1 MDENYDTLKIF
12 CDKQKIMIADLLS
25 KVLMLETKLEI
36 LQVSMNTAE
45 NINTK
50 DNKKESDPSI
60 RSPFKNRQESNVAS
74 TIQIKRGSG
83 APGSLADGEL
93 AVDTGNKILYVGNSA
108 SGVVEISRN
117 TIDGVDIS
125 DGSNTVAI
133 NAASGTQSYTLTL
146 PGNDGDNT
154 QVLTTNGSG
163 VLSWTTPT
171 TGTITKTGTP
181 ADGQVSVWTGA
192 TELEGDAALT
202 FATASD
208 TLNIGA
214 SNDGTLTIGGVT
226 IINNAGSGAVALSGI
241 NSLDATTE
249 ATIEAAIDTLSNLT
263 SIGTIATGVWQA
275 TDITVAHGGTGASNA
290 QDARANLGL
299 VIGTDVQAYDADLAA
314 IGLLTSAANKIPYFT
329 GSGAAAV
336 ADFTAFGRSI
346 VDDADAG
353 AVRTTIGVD
362 AAGTDNSTNV
372 TLAGSLDYLT
382 ISGQEITRG
391 AIVLTTDVSGT
402 LPVGNGGTGATTL
415 GDNRVLT
422 GAGTSAISA
431 EANMTFDGSTLAV
444 TGDVNITG
452 DLSVA
457 GNTTITDTTTI
468 SVEDSL
474 LKLASNNTNTDTV
487 DIGFYGVYVDSGTK
501 YSGII
506 RDASDG
512 TGVFKV
518 WGGFTSEPG
527 ITANFSQG
535 ALVQLDAIIDGGTY

>member
-1 MDENYDTLKIF
+1 M
-12 CDKQKIMIADLLS
+12 
-25 KVLMLETKLEI
+25 
-36 LQVSMNTAE
+36 
-45 NINTK
+45 
-50 DNKKESDPSI
+50 
-60 RSPFKNRQESNVAS
+60 AS

-133 NAASGTQSYTLTL
+133 NAASGTESYTLTL

-263 SIGTIATGVWQA
+263 AASALVTTGTVTTGTWSSSFGDALIQDIADVSGTATGADQV
-275 TDITVAHGGTGASNA
+275 
-290 QDARANLGL
+290 L
-299 VIGTDVQAYDADLAA
+299 V
-314 IGLLTSAANKIPYFT
+314 ST
-329 GSGAAAV
+329 GSGAFALE
-336 ADFTAFGRSI
+336 S
-346 VDDADAG
+346 G
-353 AVRTTIGVD
+353 ATLRTSLGVD
-362 AAGTDNSTNV
+362 PAGTDNSTNV

-382 ISGQEITRG
+382 LSGQQITRG

-422 GAGTSAISA
+422 GAGSSAISA

-518 WGGFTSEPG
+518 WGGLTSEPG

>member
-1 MDENYDTLKIF
+1 M
-12 CDKQKIMIADLLS
+12 
-25 KVLMLETKLEI
+25 
-36 LQVSMNTAE
+36 
-45 NINTK
+45 
-50 DNKKESDPSI
+50 
-60 RSPFKNRQESNVAS
+60 AS

-133 NAASGTQSYTLTL
+133 NASSGTETYTLTL
-146 PGNDGDNT
+146 PGNNGDSN

-263 SIGTIATGVWQA
+263 AASALVTTGTVTTGTWSSSFGDALIQDIADVSGTATGADQV
-275 TDITVAHGGTGASNA
+275 
-290 QDARANLGL
+290 L
-299 VIGTDVQAYDADLAA
+299 V
-314 IGLLTSAANKIPYFT
+314 ST
-329 GSGAAAV
+329 GSGAFALE
-336 ADFTAFGRSI
+336 S
-346 VDDADAG
+346 G
-353 AVRTTIGVD
+353 ATLRTSLGVD
-362 AAGTDNSTNV
+362 PAGTDNSTNV

-382 ISGQEITRG
+382 LSGQQITRG

-422 GAGTSAISA
+422 GAGASAISA

-457 GNTTITDTTTI
+457 GNTTITDTTTV

>member
-1 MDENYDTLKIF
+1 M
-12 CDKQKIMIADLLS
+12 
-25 KVLMLETKLEI
+25 
-36 LQVSMNTAE
+36 
-45 NINTK
+45 
-50 DNKKESDPSI
+50 
-60 RSPFKNRQESNVAS
+60 AS
-74 TIQIKRGSG
+74 TIQIKKGSG
-83 APGSLADGEL
+83 APGSLAYGEL
-93 AVDTGNKILYVGNSA
+93 AVDAGNKILYVGNST
-108 SGVVEISRN
+108 SGVIEISRN
-117 TIDGVDIS
+117 TIDGVDIT

-133 NAASGTQSYTLTL
+133 NASSGTENYTLTL
-146 PGNDGDNT
+146 PGNDGGSN

-163 VLSWTTPT
+163 VLSWTTPSGT
-171 TGTITKTGTP
+171 LAATGSP
-181 ADGQVSVWTGA
+181 ADGQVSVWTSG

-263 SIGTIATGVWQA
+263 SIGTIATGVWAA
-275 TDITVAHGGTGASNA
+275 TDVAVAHGGTGASSA
-290 QDARANLGL
+290 GDARTNLGL
-299 VIGTDVQAYDADLAA
+299 VIGTNVQAYDADLAA
-314 IGLLTSAANKIPYFT
+314 IAGLTSAANKIPYFT

-346 VDDADAG
+346 VDDANAG

-422 GAGTSAISA
+422 GAGSSAISA

-468 SVEDSL
+468 SVEDSM
-474 LKLASNNTNTDTV
+474 LKLASNNTATDSV
-487 DIGFYGVYVDSGTK
+487 DLGFYGVYNDSGVK
-501 YSGII
+501 YAGIL
-506 RDASDG
+506 RDSSDG

-527 ITANFSQG
+527 VTANFAQG

>member
-1 MDENYDTLKIF
+1 
-12 CDKQKIMIADLLS
+12 
-25 KVLMLETKLEI
+25 
-36 LQVSMNTAE
+36 
-45 NINTK
+45 
-50 DNKKESDPSI
+50 
-60 RSPFKNRQESNVAS
+60 VAS

-133 NAASGTQSYTLTL
+133 NAASGTESYTLTL

-226 IINNAGSGAVALSGI
+226 IINNGGSGAVALSGI

-275 TDITVAHGGTGASNA
+275 TDIAVAHGGTGASSA
-290 QDARANLGL
+290 GDARTNLG
-299 VIGTDVQAYDADLAA
+299 
-314 IGLLTSAANKIPYFT
+314 
-329 GSGAAAV
+329 
-336 ADFTAFGRSI
+336 
-346 VDDADAG
+346 VDP
-353 AVRTTIGVD
+353 
-362 AAGTDNSTNV
+362 AGTDNSTNV

-457 GNTTITDTTTI
+457 GNTTITDTTTV
-468 SVEDSL
+468 SVEDSM

-501 YSGII
+501 YAGII

-527 ITANFSQG
+527 VTANFSQG
-535 ALVQLDAIIDGGTY
+535 ALAQLDAIVDGGTY

>member
-1 MDENYDTLKIF
+1 M
-12 CDKQKIMIADLLS
+12 
-25 KVLMLETKLEI
+25 
-36 LQVSMNTAE
+36 
-45 NINTK
+45 
-50 DNKKESDPSI
+50 
-60 RSPFKNRQESNVAS
+60 AS

-133 NAASGTQSYTLTL
+133 NAASGTETYTLTL
-146 PGNDGDNT
+146 PGNDGDAS

-163 VLSWTTPT
+163 VLSWTTPS
-171 TGTITKTGTP
+171 GTLSASGSP
-181 ADGQVSVWTGA
+181 ADGQVSVWTSGTA
-192 TELEGDAALT
+192 LEGDAALT
-202 FATASD
+202 FTTTSD

-226 IINNAGSGAVALSGI
+226 IIDNGGSGAVALSGI
-241 NSLDATTE
+241 DSIDATTE

-263 SIGTIATGVWQA
+263 SIGTLATGVWQA
-275 TDITVAHGGTGASNA
+275 TDIAVAHGGTGASSA
-290 QDARANLGL
+290 GDARTNLGL
-299 VIGTDVQAYDADLAA
+299 VIGTNVQAYDADLAA
-314 IGLLTSAANKIPYFT
+314 IAGLTSAANKIPYFT

-468 SVEDSL
+468 SVEDSM

-501 YSGII
+501 YAGII

-512 TGVFKV
+512 DGVFKV
-518 WGGFTSEPG
+518 QAGFTSEPG
-527 ITANFSQG
+527 VTANFGQG
-535 ALVQLDAIIDGGTY
+535 ALAQLDAIIDGGTY

>member
-1 MDENYDTLKIF
+1 M
-12 CDKQKIMIADLLS
+12 
-25 KVLMLETKLEI
+25 
-36 LQVSMNTAE
+36 
-45 NINTK
+45 
-50 DNKKESDPSI
+50 
-60 RSPFKNRQESNVAS
+60 AS
-74 TIQIKRGSG
+74 TIQIKKGSG
-83 APGSLADGEL
+83 APGSLAYGEL
-93 AVDTGNKILYVGNSA
+93 AVDAGNKILYVGNST
-108 SGVVEISRN
+108 SGVIEISRN
-117 TIDGVDIS
+117 TIDGVDIT

-133 NAASGTQSYTLTL
+133 NASSGTENYTLTL
-146 PGNDGDNT
+146 PGNDGGSN

-163 VLSWTTPT
+163 VLSWTTPSGT
-171 TGTITKTGTP
+171 LAATGSP
-181 ADGQVSVWTGA
+181 ADGQVSVWTSG

-263 SIGTIATGVWQA
+263 SIGTIATGVWAA
-275 TDITVAHGGTGASNA
+275 TDVAVAHGGTGASSA
-290 QDARANLGL
+290 GDARTNLGL
-299 VIGTDVQAYDADLAA
+299 VIGTNVQAYDADLAA
-314 IGLLTSAANKIPYFT
+314 IAGLTSAANKIPYFT

-422 GAGTSAISA
+422 GTGSSAISA

-444 TGDVNITG
+444 SGDVNITG

-468 SVEDSL
+468 SVEDSM
-474 LKLASNNTNTDTV
+474 LKLASNNTATDSV
-487 DIGFYGVYVDSGTK
+487 DLGFYGVYNDSGVK
-501 YSGII
+501 YAGIL
-506 RDASDG
+506 RDSSDG

-527 ITANFSQG
+527 VTANFAQG

>member
-1 MDENYDTLKIF
+1 M
-12 CDKQKIMIADLLS
+12 
-25 KVLMLETKLEI
+25 
-36 LQVSMNTAE
+36 
-45 NINTK
+45 
-50 DNKKESDPSI
+50 
-60 RSPFKNRQESNVAS
+60 AS

-133 NAASGTQSYTLTL
+133 NAASGTETYTLTL
-146 PGNDGDNT
+146 PGNDGGTN

-163 VLSWTTPT
+163 VLSWTTPSGT
-171 TGTITKTGTP
+171 LAATGSP
-181 ADGQVSVWTGA
+181 ADGQVSVWTSG

-202 FATASD
+202 FTTSSD

-275 TDITVAHGGTGASNA
+275 TDIAVAHGGTGASSA
-290 QDARANLGL
+290 GDARTNLGL
-299 VIGTDVQAYDADLAA
+299 VIGTNVQAYDADLAA
-314 IGLLTSAANKIPYFT
+314 IAGLTSAANKIPYFT

-346 VDDADAG
+346 VDDANAG

-422 GAGTSAISA
+422 GAGSSAISA

-468 SVEDSL
+468 SVEDSM

-501 YSGII
+501 YAGII

-512 TGVFKV
+512 DGVFKV
-518 WGGFTSEPG
+518 QAGFTSEPG
-527 ITANFSQG
+527 VTANFSQG
-535 ALVQLDAIIDGGTY
+535 ALAQLDAIIDGGTY

>member
-1 MDENYDTLKIF
+1 M
-12 CDKQKIMIADLLS
+12 
-25 KVLMLETKLEI
+25 
-36 LQVSMNTAE
+36 
-45 NINTK
+45 
-50 DNKKESDPSI
+50 
-60 RSPFKNRQESNVAS
+60 AS

-133 NAASGTQSYTLTL
+133 NAASGTETYTLTL
-146 PGNDGDNT
+146 PGNDGGTN

-163 VLSWTTPT
+163 VLSWTTPSGT
-171 TGTITKTGTP
+171 LAATGSP
-181 ADGQVSVWTGA
+181 ADGQVSVWTSG

-202 FATASD
+202 FTTSSD

-249 ATIEAAIDTLSNLT
+249 ATIEAAIDTLPNLT

-275 TDITVAHGGTGASNA
+275 TDIAVAHGGTGASSA
-290 QDARANLGL
+290 GDARTNLGL
-299 VIGTDVQAYDADLAA
+299 AGGSDVQAYDAELAA
-314 IGLLTSAANKIPYFT
+314 IAGLTSAANKLPYFT

-346 VDDADAG
+346 VDDADAA

-362 AAGTDNSTNV
+362 AAGTDNSTDV

-422 GAGTSAISA
+422 GAGSSAISA

-468 SVEDSL
+468 SVEDSM
-474 LKLASNNTNTDTV
+474 LKLASNNTATDSV
-487 DIGFYGVYVDSGTK
+487 DLGFYGVYNDSGVK
-501 YSGII
+501 YAGIL
-506 RDASDG
+506 RDSSDG

-527 ITANFSQG
+527 VTANFAQG
-535 ALVQLDAIIDGGTY
+535 GLAQLDAIIDGGTY

>member
-1 MDENYDTLKIF
+1 M
-12 CDKQKIMIADLLS
+12 
-25 KVLMLETKLEI
+25 
-36 LQVSMNTAE
+36 
-45 NINTK
+45 
-50 DNKKESDPSI
+50 
-60 RSPFKNRQESNVAS
+60 AS

-133 NAASGTQSYTLTL
+133 NAASGTESYTLTL

-202 FATASD
+202 FTTSSD

-226 IINNAGSGAVALSGI
+226 IINNGGSGAVALSGI

-263 SIGTIATGVWQA
+263 AASALVTTGTVTTGTWSSSFGDALIQDIADVSGTATGADQV
-275 TDITVAHGGTGASNA
+275 
-290 QDARANLGL
+290 L
-299 VIGTDVQAYDADLAA
+299 V
-314 IGLLTSAANKIPYFT
+314 ST
-329 GSGAAAV
+329 GSGAFALE
-336 ADFTAFGRSI
+336 S
-346 VDDADAG
+346 G
-353 AVRTTIGVD
+353 ATLRTSLGVD
-362 AAGTDNSTNV
+362 PAGTDNSTNV

-382 ISGQEITRG
+382 LSGQEITRG

-468 SVEDSL
+468 SVEDSM

-501 YSGII
+501 YAGII

-512 TGVFKV
+512 DGVFKV
-518 WGGFTSEPG
+518 QAGFTSEPG
-527 ITANFSQG
+527 VTANFAQG
-535 ALVQLDAIIDGGTY
+535 ALAQLDAIIDGGTY

>member
-1 MDENYDTLKIF
+1 M
-12 CDKQKIMIADLLS
+12 
-25 KVLMLETKLEI
+25 
-36 LQVSMNTAE
+36 
-45 NINTK
+45 
-50 DNKKESDPSI
+50 
-60 RSPFKNRQESNVAS
+60 AS

-133 NAASGTQSYTLTL
+133 NAASGTESYTLTL

-226 IINNAGSGAVALSGI
+226 IINNGGSGAVALSGI

-275 TDITVAHGGTGASNA
+275 TDIAVAHGGTGASSA
-290 QDARANLGL
+290 GDARTNLG
-299 VIGTDVQAYDADLAA
+299 
-314 IGLLTSAANKIPYFT
+314 
-329 GSGAAAV
+329 
-336 ADFTAFGRSI
+336 
-346 VDDADAG
+346 VDP
-353 AVRTTIGVD
+353 
-362 AAGTDNSTNV
+362 AGTDNSTNV

-382 ISGQEITRG
+382 LSGQEITRG

-457 GNTTITDTTTI
+457 GNTTITDTTTV
-468 SVEDSL
+468 SVEDSM

-501 YSGII
+501 YAGII

-527 ITANFSQG
+527 VTANFSQG
-535 ALVQLDAIIDGGTY
+535 ALAQLDAIVDGGTY

>member
-1 MDENYDTLKIF
+1 M
-12 CDKQKIMIADLLS
+12 
-25 KVLMLETKLEI
+25 
-36 LQVSMNTAE
+36 
-45 NINTK
+45 
-50 DNKKESDPSI
+50 
-60 RSPFKNRQESNVAS
+60 AS
-74 TIQIKRGSG
+74 TIQIKKGSG
-83 APGSLADGEL
+83 APGSLAYGEL
-93 AVDTGNKILYVGNSA
+93 AVDAGNKILYVGNST
-108 SGVVEISRN
+108 SGVIELSRN
-117 TIDGVDIS
+117 TIDGVDIT
-125 DGSNTVAI
+125 DGTNTVAI
-133 NAASGTQSYTLTL
+133 NAASGTESYTLTL

-163 VLSWTTPT
+163 VLSWTTPS
-171 TGTITKTGTP
+171 GTLSASGSP
-181 ADGQVSVWTGA
+181 ADGQVSVWTSA

-241 NSLDATTE
+241 DSLDATTE

-275 TDITVAHGGTGASNA
+275 TDIAVAHGGTGASSA
-290 QDARANLGL
+290 GDARTNLGL

-314 IGLLTSAANKIPYFT
+314 IAGLTSAANKLPYFT

-346 VDDADAG
+346 VDDADAA

-362 AAGTDNSTNV
+362 AAGTDNSTDV

-422 GAGTSAISA
+422 GAGSSAISA

-468 SVEDSL
+468 SVEDSM
-474 LKLASNNTNTDTV
+474 LKLASNNTATDSV
-487 DIGFYGVYVDSGTK
+487 DLGFYGVYNDSGVK
-501 YSGII
+501 YAGIL
-506 RDASDG
+506 RDSSDG

-527 ITANFSQG
+527 VTANFAQG

>member
-1 MDENYDTLKIF
+1 M
-12 CDKQKIMIADLLS
+12 
-25 KVLMLETKLEI
+25 
-36 LQVSMNTAE
+36 
-45 NINTK
+45 
-50 DNKKESDPSI
+50 
-60 RSPFKNRQESNVAS
+60 AS

-133 NAASGTQSYTLTL
+133 NAASGTETYTLTL
-146 PGNDGDNT
+146 PGNDGGTN

-163 VLSWTTPT
+163 VLSWTTPS
-171 TGTITKTGTP
+171 GTLAASGTP
-181 ADGQVSVWTGA
+181 ADGQVSVWTGS

-202 FATASD
+202 FTTSSD

-249 ATIEAAIDTLSNLT
+249 ATIEAAIDTLPNLT

-275 TDITVAHGGTGASNA
+275 TDIAVAHGGTGASSA
-290 QDARANLGL
+290 GDARTNLGL
-299 VIGTDVQAYDADLAA
+299 AIGSDVQAYDADLAA
-314 IGLLTSAANKIPYFT
+314 IAGLTSAANKLPYFT

-346 VDDADAG
+346 VDDANAG

-422 GAGTSAISA
+422 GAGSSAISA

-468 SVEDSL
+468 SVEDSM

-501 YSGII
+501 YAGII

-512 TGVFKV
+512 DGVFKV
-518 WGGFTSEPG
+518 QAGFTSEPG
-527 ITANFSQG
+527 VTANFSQG
-535 ALVQLDAIIDGGTY
+535 ALAQLDAIIDGGTY